1 MEFFGNIFQIVMMVF
16 MIFLFITSVI
26 IASTIKS
33 ENLSMRIK
41 ILNLEEKIDNLISGS
56 KRVERIA
63 DAINQRTRSYIANC
77 GEKKKQ
83 TPKKNNISSKSKR
96 QPNKNKKV

>member
-1 MEFFGNIFQIVMMVF
+1 MEFFGNIFQIVVMVF
-16 MIFLFITSVI
+16 MILLFIITVI

-56 KRVERIA
+56 KRVERIT

-96 QPNKNKKV
+96 QPNKNKKA